1 MKDFGMTETFGVV
14 LTGISVVFL
23 ALVLLVFVIWLFGK
37 IMDTVN
43 AASQQKKQQAAAPAP
58 KAAPAPPAPQVVE
71 VASDGLSDDIVA
83 AITAAVSAVLAEE
96 GDGKIYEVKSI
107 KRIRNNR
114 RAWGKAAVQE
124 NTRPF

>member
-1 MKDFGMTETFGVV
+1 MNEFGMTETFAMV

-23 ALVLLVFVIWLFGK
+23 ALILLVFVIWLFGK
-37 IMDTVN
+37 IMDTIN
-43 AASQQKKQQAAAPAP
+43 AAAQQKKQAPPAP
-58 KAAPAPPAPQVVE
+58 KAAPQPAPAPQVVE
-71 VASDGLSDDIVA
+71 VASDGLSDEIVA

-96 GDGKIYEVKSI
+96 GDGKTYEVRSI